1 MTERATTASGPV
13 SSPDTPALRRLQDLP
28 GPRPWPLV
36 GNTLQFDRPHVHQ
49 DMEALARAHGPCFL
63 VSFMD
68 MPVLVVA
75 DHALTHQIMRARPHD
90 FSRSRRLEREM
101 RDLRLKPGLF
111 NAEGETWHRQRRMV
125 MAGFTPQRVRA
136 YFPAMLRVLQR
147 LQTRWQRAATEG
159 APIDLQADLM
169 RYTVDTIT
177 GLAFGQEVNTLE
189 AEGDVIQR
197 HLDVIFP
204 TLFNRVLGVVPYWRL
219 FKLPSDH
226 AVDRSV
232 AEVHRAIA
240 DFMAR
245 ARERLR
251 QDPARRENPPN
262 LLEVFLVAA
271 EQEGSG
277 VGDDDVTGNVLTMLL
292 AGEDTTANTLAW
304 MIWLLHKHPQ
314 VLARARDEVRA
325 AAPNGLADFTPE
337 LMDSLDYLGAC
348 AHETM
353 RLKPV
358 GPFMPVE
365 ALRDM
370 VIGDVAVPAGT
381 LIWNVLR
388 HESVSEQHVPQ
399 AAAFQPERW
408 LAEHNPAKN
417 LSIPFGS
424 GPRICPGRYL
434 ALLEIK
440 MAMALLLSAFDIV
453 DVRTDD
459 GGEARETMAFT
470 MGPSPLT
477 LVLRTASPVSDT
489 LRASSA

>member
-1 MTERATTASGPV
+1 MSEH
-13 SSPDTPALRRLQDLP
+13 SPTLQARLRRLDELP

-36 GNTLQFDRPHVHQ
+36 GNALQFDRPHVHQ
-49 DMEALARAHGPCFL
+49 DMEALAKQHGACFL
-63 VSFMD
+63 VNFMGT
-68 MPVLVVA
+68 PILVVA
-75 DHALTHQIMRARPHD
+75 DHALSHQIMRARPHD
-90 FSRSRRLEREM
+90 FSRSQRLEREM

-147 LQTRWQRAATEG
+147 LQTRWQRAATQG
-159 APIDLQADLM
+159 ASIDLQADLM

-204 TLFNRVLGVVPYWRL
+204 ALFNRLFSLLPYWRVI
-219 FKLPSDH
+219 KLPSDH

-232 AEVHRAIA
+232 AALHEAIA
-240 DFMAR
+240 GFMAS
-245 ARERLR
+245 ARERLS

-262 LLEVFLVAA
+262 LLEAFLLAA
-271 EQEGSG
+271 GQEGSG
-277 VGDDDVTGNVLTMLL
+277 VNDDDVVGNVLTMLL

-304 MIWLLHKHPQ
+304 MIWLLHRHPA
-314 VLARARDEVRA
+314 VLARARDEVRQ
-325 AAPNGLADFTPE
+325 AAPSGLADFTPE
-337 LMDSLDYLGAC
+337 LMDSLDYLEAC

-358 GPFMPVE
+358 APFMPVE
-365 ALRDM
+365 ALRDT

-381 LIWNVLR
+381 LVWNVLR
-388 HESVSEQHVPQ
+388 HDSVSEAHVPQ
-399 AAAFQPERW
+399 AAEFRPERW
-408 LAEHNPAKN
+408 LADVNPAKN
-417 LSIPFGS
+417 LSVPFGS

-440 MAMALLLSAFDIV
+440 MAMALLLSAFDIEAV
-453 DVRTDD
+453 DAA
-459 GGEARETMAFT
+459 GGDAIETMAFT

-477 LVLRTASPVSDT
+477 LRLRTCMA
-489 LRASSA
+489 

>member
-1 MTERATTASGPV
+1 MTQHGTTLSAPV
-13 SSPDTPALRRLQDLP
+13 RRLDELP

-36 GNTLQFDRPHVHQ
+36 GNALQFDRPHVHQ
-49 DMEALARAHGPCFL
+49 DMEALARQHGPCFL
-63 VSFMD
+63 VNFMGT
-68 MPVLVVA
+68 PILVVA

-90 FSRSRRLEREM
+90 FSRSQRLAREM

-136 YFPAMLRVLQR
+136 YFPTMLRVLQR
-147 LQTRWQRAATEG
+147 LQGRWRRAATQG
-159 APIDLQADLM
+159 AAIDLQADLM

-197 HLDVIFP
+197 HLDAIFP
-204 TLFNRVLGVVPYWRL
+204 ALFNRLFALVPYWRV
-219 FKLPSDH
+219 FKLPADH

-232 AEVHRAIA
+232 AEVHQAIA
-240 DFMAR
+240 GFMAR

-262 LLEVFLVAA
+262 LLEAFLVAA

-304 MIWLLHKHPQ
+304 MIWLLHIHPAA
-314 VLARARDEVRA
+314 LARARDEVRA
-325 AAPNGLADFTPE
+325 AAPNGLADFNPE
-337 LMDSLDYLGAC
+337 LMDSLDYLEAC

-358 GPFMPVE
+358 APFMPVE

-381 LIWNVLR
+381 LVWNVLR
-388 HESVSEQHVPQ
+388 HDSVSEAQVPH
-399 AAAFQPERW
+399 AAEFRPERW
-408 LAEHNPAKN
+408 LADVNPAKN
-417 LSIPFGS
+417 LSVPFGS

-440 MAMALLLSAFDIV
+440 MAMALLLSAFDIDAV
-453 DVRTDD
+453 TAQ
-459 GGEARETMAFT
+459 GGEAVETMAFT

-477 LVLRTASPVSDT
+477 LHLRLADPAS
-489 LRASSA
+489 R